1 MNRLDFLFS
10 FCKLLCGSP
19 RDEMRVL
26 IIAMAVT
33 PFLMLCALG
42 ALENEWEEL
51 NDFEDVPGFT
61 SDITSSIKRDHQIYI
76 TRLSC

>member
-1 MNRLDFLFS
+1 MALR
-10 FCKLLCGSP
+10 

>member
-1 MNRLDFLFS
+1 MALR
-10 FCKLLCGSP
+10 

-61 SDITSSIKRDHQIYI
+61 SDITSSIKRDQQIYHHLFI
-76 TRLSC
+76 MLN